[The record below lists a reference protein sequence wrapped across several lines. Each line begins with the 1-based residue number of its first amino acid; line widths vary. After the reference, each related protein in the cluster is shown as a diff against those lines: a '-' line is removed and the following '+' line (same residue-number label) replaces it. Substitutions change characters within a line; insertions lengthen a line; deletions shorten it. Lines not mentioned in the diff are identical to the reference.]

1 MAEQRLSVSCL
12 ECESLG
18 ECPGRPPAGDPT
30 ADGGRTRGKL
40 LGEATIHH
48 GVPSGEH
55 YCKLAQHIRWN
66 DGSEVLRIAYYNIKA
81 DGRVLWGQFAT
92 MFNPGEIGV
101 LLERARVK
109 GILPF

>member
-18 ECPGRPPAGDPT
+18 ECPGRPPAREPT
-30 ADGGRTRGKL
+30 ADKGCTIGEL
-40 LGEATIHH
+40 LGEATFHF
-48 GVPSGEH
+48 GVPGGEH
-55 YCKLAQHIRWN
+55 YCKVAQHIRWS
-66 DGSEVLRIAYYNIKA
+66 DGSEVVRIGYYNIKA
-81 DGRVLWGQFAT
+81 NGKAYWGQFAT